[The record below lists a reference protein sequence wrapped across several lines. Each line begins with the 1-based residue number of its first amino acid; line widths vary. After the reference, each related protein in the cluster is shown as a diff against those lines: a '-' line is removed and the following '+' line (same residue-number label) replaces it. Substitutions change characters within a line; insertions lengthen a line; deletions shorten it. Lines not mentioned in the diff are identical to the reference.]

1 MAVNRE
7 LVERK
12 IALILQEL
20 ANIRPLASMPLEH
33 YRSDPR
39 NEALAERYLER
50 LIGRA
55 IDINYHLVSESL
67 LISPKDYAESFLL
80 MEKAGVL
87 SAQEA
92 RLFARMAGL
101 RNRITH
107 EYNGID
113 EVIVHEALQSILVE
127 LPRYLEAVREWMNR
141 AGPA

>member
-1 MAVNRE
+1 MP
-7 LVERK
+7 VEEY
-12 IALILQEL
+12 Q
-20 ANIRPLASMPLEH
+20 
-33 YRSDPR
+33 SDPR

-67 LISPKDYAESFLL
+67 LLSPKDYAESFLL

-92 RLFARMAGL
+92 HLFARLAGL

-113 EVIVHEALQSILVE
+113 EVIVHEALRSSLVD
-127 LPRYLEAVREWMNR
+127 LPRYLEAVRAWMNR
-141 AGPA
+141 TPPS

>member
-1 MAVNRE
+1 MALNRE

-12 IALILQEL
+12 IALILREVE
-20 ANIRPLASMPLEH
+20 NIRPLASMTVEA

-39 NEALAERYLER
+39 NEDLAERYLER
-50 LIGRA
+50 LVGRA

-80 MEKAGVL
+80 LEKVGVL
-87 SAQEA
+87 SAEEA
-92 RLFARMAGL
+92 RLFTRLAGL

-113 EVIVHEALQSILVE
+113 EILVHKALQSILVE
-127 LPRYLEAVREWMNR
+127 LPRYLAAIRE
-141 AGPA
+141 